1 MTELEAVFLNIVAS
15 LQPCHGLA
23 VGMEA
28 ESLLH
33 RRVGVGSLYKALH
46 RMESRG
52 LLESYWETRDSN
64 DSHRG
69 PQRRYYKIT
78 SQGAVELSAY
88 QTRFARAHKLDLRPA
103 Q

>member
-1 MTELEAVFLNIVAS
+1 MTDLEAVFLSIIAQ

-23 VGMEA
+23 VGTEA
-28 ESLLH
+28 EALLH

-52 LLESYWETRDSN
+52 LLEAYWETRDVEE
-64 DSHRG
+64 SHRG
-69 PQRRYYKIT
+69 PRRRYYKIT
-78 SQGAVELSAY
+78 SHGALELAAY